1 MKNYTALIKVT
12 RLHEIGFESSNSKQA
27 LEDAKAIIA
36 DESFND
42 NSHIHQQLDVKK
54 VVEDKSDNEV
64 VLKFRQRWEKV
75 HRF

>member
-12 RLHEIGFESSNSKQA
+12 RLHEIGFESSDPKQA

-36 DESFND
+36 DEGFND
-42 NSHIHQQLDVKK
+42 NSHIHQQLDIKK

-64 VLKFRQRWEKV
+64 VLKFRKIWE
-75 HRF
+75 RTR